1 MVTYTLQFAKDG
13 IASKIVEGIVGAD
26 CLQDAFSQQLDQALG
41 KIDTTHV
48 TTEFYACA
56 REQAHERQKGA
67 S

>member
-13 IASKIVEGIVGAD
+13 TASKTVEGIVGAD

-41 KIDTTHV
+41 KIDASHV
-48 TTEFYACA
+48 TTEFYACS
-56 REQAHERQKGA
+56 REQTHEHQKGA